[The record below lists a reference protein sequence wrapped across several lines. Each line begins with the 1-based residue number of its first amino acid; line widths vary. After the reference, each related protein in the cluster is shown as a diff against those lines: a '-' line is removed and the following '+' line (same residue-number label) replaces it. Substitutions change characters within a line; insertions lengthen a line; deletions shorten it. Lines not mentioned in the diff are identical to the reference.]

1 MSAAAARLE
10 REGNGGPDGRGPRK
24 DVRAALAKFHFGLF
38 QAHHMR
44 GSLRRK
50 EQQQQQQ
57 QQQEEEDGG
66 GGSGLSNRLPA
77 GGGDV
82 EATAWRH
89 LTAANAIEFQRHVG
103 EQQFFDRKRLALAQN
118 QQQLSI

>member
-1 MSAAAARLE
+1 MHFSERAQARAVTL
-10 REGNGGPDGRGPRK
+10 
-24 DVRAALAKFHFGLF
+24 L
-38 QAHHMR
+38 R

-77 GGGDV
+77 GGDNV

-103 EQQFFDRKRLALAQN
+103 EQRHTRGRQRERG
-118 QQQLSI
+118 